1 MREWW
6 NWQTHH
12 LEGVAPERACEFK
25 SRLADACMEL
35 TFSVIFFTFVTMKRS
50 TRISVVFCF
59 LVVVFCTLASGQ
71 IIDTDQG
78 AIWAKSNGIDVT
90 IHWSTIDETNVDH
103 FEVLRSSGST
113 ENFVSVGIVQKGHS
127 PYDFVDYSALM
138 RTTTVYQYQ
147 VVAHSTSGNILQ
159 TSPTVS
165 VTHTVSGVRRT
176 WGSIK
181 SLFR

>member
-1 MREWW
+1 
-6 NWQTHH
+6 
-12 LEGVAPERACEFK
+12 
-25 SRLADACMEL
+25 
-35 TFSVIFFTFVTMKRS
+35 MKRS
-50 TRISVVFCF
+50 ARISVVFSF
-59 LVVVFCTLASGQ
+59 LIVAFCTLASAQ
-71 IIDTDQG
+71 IIDTDPS

-90 IHWSTIDETNVDH
+90 VHWSTIDETNVDH

-138 RTTTVYQYQ
+138 RTTTVYQYE

-159 TSPTVS
+159 TSPIVS